1 MLNTGIQV
9 SLNGALLAEA
19 HPDLDLSRDA
29 LVEDAVA
36 CARHGVRDFHVHP
49 RAEDGQETLTAD
61 VVAHWMH
68 NFRLR
73 LPDGTLSVSTGAWIG
88 SLEERLHAIDRWTEK
103 PDFASVNFHE
113 EGAESIADALITS
126 GVGVEAGVWHL
137 PGAERFLQYG
147 KRAQCRRLLIE
158 MPNAQMPEVMATLTD
173 VLNLLCDIMPGHNV
187 ILHGEGHSAWPMLMF
202 ARANG
207 MATRIGLEDT
217 LRLPDGRFA
226 TSNADLLSSALDRSP
241 AARRHLP

>member
-1 MLNTGIQV
+1 MLSTEIQV

-19 HPDLDLSRDA
+19 HPDLDLSLGA

-49 RAEDGQETLTAD
+49 RAQDGREALTAD
-61 VVAHWMH
+61 VVAHWLRKL
-68 NFRLR
+68 RLR

-88 SLEERLHAIDRWTEK
+88 PIEQRVHAIHRWTEK
-103 PDFASVNFHE
+103 PEFASVNFHE
-113 EGAESIADALITS
+113 EGAESIADALIDS
-126 GVGVEAGVWHL
+126 GVGVEAGVWH
-137 PGAERFLQYG
+137 PTGAERFLRYG

-158 MPNAQMPEVMATLTD
+158 MPDAQMPEVMVTLTD
-173 VLNLLCDIMPGHNV
+173 VLNLLCDTMPGHNV
-187 ILHGEGHSAWPMLMF
+187 ILHGEGQSAWPMLMF
-202 ARANG
+202 ARAKG

-226 TSNADLLSSALDRSP
+226 MSNAELLSSALDLPP
-241 AARRHLP
+241 ASRRRLP

>member
-1 MLNTGIQV
+1 MLSTEIQV

-19 HPDLDLSRDA
+19 HPDLDLSLGA
-29 LVEDAVA
+29 LLEDAVA

-49 RAEDGQETLTAD
+49 RAEDGQETLTAE
-61 VVAHWMH
+61 VVAHWLRKL
-68 NFRLR
+68 RLR

-88 SLEERLHAIDRWTEK
+88 PIEQRLHAIHRWTEQ

-113 EGAESIADALITS
+113 DGAESIADALIDS
-126 GVGVEAGVWHL
+126 GVGVEAGVWH
-137 PGAERFLQYG
+137 PTGAERFLRYG

-158 MPNAQMPEVMATLTD
+158 MPDAQMPEVMATLTD
-173 VLNLLCDIMPGHNV
+173 VLDLLRDIMPRHDA
-187 ILHGEGHSAWPMLMF
+187 ILHGEGQSAWPMLMF

-207 MATRIGLEDT
+207 MATRTGLEDT
-217 LRLPDGRFA
+217 LRLPDGRLA
-226 TSNADLLSSALDRSP
+226 TTNAELLSSALDQFP